1 MKKTLG
7 QTICELRKK
16 QGMTQLDLASKL
28 NITDKAVS
36 KWERDLSYPD
46 IQSLPRLA
54 EVLNVSVDEL
64 MQVKVEAVTKNDYSS
79 IIQLIFKCI
88 ALAMGVGVIV
98 LSILKQ
104 LEIDQAVT
112 MLGIG
117 LFALSITQLD
127 KE

>member
-16 QGMTQLDLASKL
+16 QGMTQSDLASKL

-54 EVLNVSVDEL
+54 IVLNVSVDEL

>member
-1 MKKTLG
+1 MNKTLG